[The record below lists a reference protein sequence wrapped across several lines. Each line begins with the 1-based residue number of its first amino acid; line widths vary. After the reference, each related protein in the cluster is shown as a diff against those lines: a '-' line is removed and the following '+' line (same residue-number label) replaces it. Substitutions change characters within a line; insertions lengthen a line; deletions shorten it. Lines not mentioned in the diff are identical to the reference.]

1 MSMMWTAIGTTT
13 ASLIAT
19 GVGTGMSYMAS
30 QNEASNQQALAD
42 MNYGIQTRNAK
53 INATIAKRWQP

>member
-1 MSMMWTAIGTTT
+1 MSWVVTGATA

-19 GVGTGMSYMAS
+19 GVGTGMSYMPRRTRA
-30 QNEASNQQALAD
+30 ANQQALAD

-53 INATIAKRWQP
+53 INATIAKRKPT